1 MLITKRKESMEI
13 EDVTT
18 EIYVSPVEEAHTAEC
33 PSLSGQSTLTYAI
46 GRHPEDHS
54 LHLRIVSNTGG
65 GMFCAEWASGEE
77 IDRLV
82 QSNDILISRS
92 MRELHKGRS
101 INTAGF
107 LLSVLRY
114 LGLVRVNA
122 ENSRHHEVVPG
133 ATFEKVALENMGL
146 VVSSEKRKTLKLK
159 KGEV

>member
-18 EIYVSPVEEAHTAEC
+18 EIYVSPVEEVHTAEC

-46 GRHPEDHS
+46 GQHPEDHS

-65 GMFCAEWASGEE
+65 GMHSNEWASGKE

-82 QSNDILISRS
+82 QSKEVLISRS
-92 MRELHKGRS
+92 MCELHKGRS
-101 INTAGF
+101 INTGGF
-107 LLSVLRY
+107 VLSVLKY
-114 LGLVRVNA
+114 LGLVRVNS

-146 VVSSEKRKTLKLK
+146 VASIDKRKTLKLK